1 MSFMT
6 PVDNAD
12 VCAKGDGQQGMMESK
27 GGYPGHACPNGDAS
41 IKGVA
46 TIALTLD
53 VCLALPYGT
62 RLNSMYWERL
72 LRSSGPST
80 LVLNCAH

>member
-1 MSFMT
+1 MLMSAQSGWT
-6 PVDNAD
+6 A
-12 VCAKGDGQQGMMESK
+12 GQQGRSQRKATQDMHVS
-27 GGYPGHACPNGDAS
+27 NSNAS
-41 IKGVA
+41 NHLGVPRLA
-46 TIALTLD
+46 PTLD